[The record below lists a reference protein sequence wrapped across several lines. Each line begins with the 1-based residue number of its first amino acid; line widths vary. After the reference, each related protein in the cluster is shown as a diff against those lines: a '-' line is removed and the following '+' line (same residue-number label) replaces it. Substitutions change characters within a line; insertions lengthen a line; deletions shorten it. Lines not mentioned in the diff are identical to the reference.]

1 MKSKISFFI
10 TCALFSILIF
20 SCNGIFLDDLKNDNN
35 QSSASI
41 NNIPKN
47 CVPVYIKINNQK
59 NLRSVLVPDF
69 DSISVLKY
77 KIIATSDTYGTKEF
91 EFNSTQN
98 TLPIYLELNTQWT
111 IKVNG
116 YKSDTIS
123 DDTLV
128 LSGTKVITTGQE
140 AINCLIEIKPILDS
154 SLTGS
159 VSVTVLFNR
168 ADVTYTVSTYLD
180 DTPKVSDDTVDANV
194 NSQTRTY
201 SFENV
206 SVGNRVIKL
215 KIVNSEFPNSPVYKI
230 INANVYSNLESSKV
244 LTATGTDDGKIIFSQ
259 DDLTPETLDKYA
271 LYVLGTSDG
280 SDDITSDEVACGV
293 FRKEK
298 AIKFNTVQDAV
309 NFVEAVDPN
318 GTVES
323 SIFIDGVIMQEP
335 LSGTE
340 SLVTIG
346 DGTNSPQIKISGNGS
361 SATLFV
367 NTVSSTLPA
376 RGIYVNSNATVSIS
390 RVTISSGVTSEYG
403 GGIYNK
409 GTLTL
414 ENVTISNSESQRGGG
429 IYSNGTLAMT
439 NCTITNNKASNYGG
453 GICSEGSLT
462 MNDCAVTENN
472 ASLSGGGIYNT
483 GEATL
488 NDVNIEE
495 NTALNSGGGIY
506 AEQGSDRLIMQG
518 GSIYKNVAGSVS
530 SGSGNGGGLRF
541 RGQKGSSNLNSYQC
555 QSYLDNVTITEN
567 SASGSGDGVY
577 IISGA
582 YLDLSMCTV
591 IDNDTQ
597 DIGLQGY
604 LYLSEPQAK
613 IGKIYCSNI
622 SDSVVHNV
630 GIYVHGSFSNDKD
643 SPDDKVEV
651 TLQGYEDGLTLL
663 TKTVK
668 SGESNFDIAGL
679 VDWFKLPE
687 SVTDYEIVANGK
699 EGQLKYIGTP
709 SVDYSNF
716 NHDAQMV
723 EVAGKTF
730 YYDNSSGKSS
740 FVNGENTINSFY
752 ISKTEITQEVY
763 KSVMRDITI
772 TYSNGTEQTLCE
784 NPSLCVQGSAENAL
798 PIDASVQ
805 DSRPVDN
812 VTWYDAIYFCNE
824 LSKLKGREPVYTIEN
839 IVVGTDGD
847 SEDPYLHIMSAT
859 VTIYNTKNGYR
870 LPTRSEWEFAFR
882 GGDPDVE
889 AWNYCYGGKD
899 NPSYIS
905 STDKDSVLDDIA
917 WYCFNNDYGI
927 TGTLDVTNSAEGRG
941 SHPVAQKDPNT
952 LGLYDMS
959 GNVYEWVEDL
969 VMNGSDTN
977 RILMGGSWYFSA
989 NRCSWKAD
997 LMHAQERNSYAHYGF
1012 RIVCNE

>member
-128 LSGTKVITTGQE
+128 LSGTEVIPIREE
-140 AINCLIEIKPILDS
+140 AINCSIEIKPILDS

-159 VSVTVLFNR
+159 VSVTVLFNM

-180 DTPKVSDDTVDANV
+180 DTPKVSGEIVDATG

-215 KIVNSEFPNSPVYKI
+215 KIVNSEFPNSPIYKI

-244 LTATGTDDGKIIFSQ
+244 LTANGTDDGKIIFSQ

-280 SDDITSDEVACGV
+280 SDDITSDEDACRV

-346 DGTNSPQIKISGNGS
+346 DGTNSPQIKISGRNNAAELS
-361 SATLFV
+361 V
-367 NTVSSTLPA
+367 NTDSNQA
-376 RGIYVNSNATVSIS
+376 RGIYVNSNATVSID
-390 RVTISSGVTSEYG
+390 TLMITYGVVPAGNG

-409 GTLTL
+409 GNLTL
-414 ENVTISNSESQRGGG
+414 DNVIVN
-429 IYSNGTLAMT
+429 
-439 NCTITNNKASNYGG
+439 NCNAKYGG

-462 MNDCAVTENN
+462 MNDGAVTQNT
-472 ASLSGGGIYNT
+472 ASNSGGGIHNT
-483 GEATL
+483 GDATL
-488 NDVNIEE
+488 NNVNIEE

-506 AEQGSDRLIMQG
+506 ADQGSARLIMQG
-518 GSIYKNVAGSVS
+518 GKILKNTAGSSS

-541 RGQKGSSNLNSYQC
+541 HGQKGSSNLNFYQC
-555 QSYLDNVTITEN
+555 KSYLDNVTITKN

-597 DIGLQGY
+597 DIGLQGN
-604 LYLSEPQAK
+604 LYLSMPQSK
-613 IGKIYCSNI
+613 IGTIYCSNI
-622 SDSVVHNV
+622 NGSQVQGV
-630 GIYVHGSFSNDKD
+630 GINVHSTFSQD

-651 TLQGYEDGLTLL
+651 TLEGYKDGLTLL
-663 TKTVK
+663 TINEADQIT
-668 SGESNFDIAGL
+668 GFLDM
-679 VDWFKLPE
+679 FKLPE

-699 EGQLKYIGTP
+699 VGQLKYIGTP
-709 SVDYSNF
+709 IEDYSNF
-716 NHDAQMV
+716 DHAAQMV
-723 EVAGKTF
+723 KVEGKTF
-730 YYDNSSGKSS
+730 NYDNSSGESS
-740 FVNGENTINSFY
+740 FEDGTNTINSFY

-772 TYSNGTEQTLCE
+772 TYSSGTKQTLCE
-784 NPSLCVQGSAENAL
+784 NPSLCVQGSTENAL
-798 PIDASVQ
+798 PIDENKQ

-824 LSKLKGREPVYTIEN
+824 LSKLKGRDPVYTIEN
-839 IVVGTDGD
+839 IEVGQSDSDG
-847 SEDPYLHIMSAT
+847 LNHIVYAD
-859 VTIYNTKNGYR
+859 VTIDNTKNGYR

-889 AWNYCYGGKD
+889 AWNYCYSGKD

-917 WYCFNNDYGI
+917 WYCFNNDYSI

-941 SHPVAQKDPNT
+941 SHPVAQKNPNT
-952 LGLYDMS
+952 LGLFDMS

-977 RILMGGSWYFSA
+977 RILMGGSWYFGA
-989 NRCSWKAD
+989 NKCSWKADQDD
-997 LMHAQERNSYAHYGF
+997 LMHAQEKNSYAHYGF

>member
-20 SCNGIFLDDLKNDNN
+20 SCNGIFLDDFKNNNN

-91 EFNSTQN
+91 EFDSAQN

-128 LSGTKVITTGQE
+128 LSGTKVITTRQE
-140 AINCLIEIKPILDS
+140 AINCSIEIKPILDS

-180 DTPKVSDDTVDANV
+180 DTLEVSDETVDATV
-194 NSQTRTY
+194 NSQTKTY

-244 LTATGTDDGKIIFSQ
+244 FTAAGTDDGKIIFSQ

-271 LYVLGTSDG
+271 LYVLGTS
-280 SDDITSDEVACGV
+280 SAVTSDEVACGV
-293 FRKEK
+293 FGKPK

-309 NFVEAVDPN
+309 NFVEAVDPS

-346 DGTNSPQIKISGNGS
+346 DGTNRPKIKIIGS
-361 SATLFV
+361 NAAELSV
-367 NTVSSTLPA
+367 NTDSNQA

-390 RVTISSGVTSEYG
+390 GVTISSGVTSEYG

-409 GTLTL
+409 GNLTL
-414 ENVTISNSESQRGGG
+414 DNVIVNNCNAKYGGG
-429 IYSNGTLAMT
+429 IY
-439 NCTITNNKASNYGG
+439 
-453 GICSEGSLT
+453 SEGSLT
-462 MNDCAVTENN
+462 MNNGAVTKNT
-472 ASLSGGGIYNT
+472 ASNSGGGIYNK
-483 GEATL
+483 GDATL
-488 NDVNIEE
+488 NNVNIEE
-495 NTALNSGGGIY
+495 NTAINSGGGIF
-506 AEQGSDRLIMQG
+506 ANLGSARLIMQG
-518 GSIYKNVAGSVS
+518 GRIFKNTADGPGSV
-530 SGSGNGGGLRF
+530 SGNGGGLRF
-541 RGQKGSSNLNSYQC
+541 YGIKGNPDFSFCQC
-555 QSYLDNVTITEN
+555 QSYLYNVTITEN

-591 IDNDTQ
+591 IHNDTQ
-597 DIGLQGY
+597 DIGLQGK
-604 LYLSEPQAK
+604 LYLSMLQSK
-613 IGKIYCSNI
+613 IGTIYCSNI
-622 SDSVVHNV
+622 SGSDVQNV
-630 GIYVHGSFSNDKD
+630 GINVHAVFSNDND
-643 SPDDKVEV
+643 SEDDKVEV
-651 TLQGYEDGLTLL
+651 TLEGYKDGLTLL
-663 TKTVK
+663 TINEADQIGG
-668 SGESNFDIAGL
+668 SL
-679 VDWFKLPE
+679 DWFKLPE
-687 SVTDYEIVANGK
+687 SVTDYKIVANGQV
-699 EGQLKYIGTP
+699 GQLKYIGTP
-709 SVDYSNF
+709 IVDYSNF
-716 NHDAQMV
+716 DHDAQMV
-723 EVAGKTF
+723 MVAETTF
-730 YYDNSSGKSS
+730 DYDNSSGESS
-740 FVNGENTINSFY
+740 FEDGSNTINSFY

-772 TYSNGTEQTLCE
+772 TDSRDTVQTLCE
-784 NPSLCVQGSAENAL
+784 NPSLCVQGSDEYAL
-798 PIDASVQ
+798 SIDASVQ

-812 VTWYDAIYFCNE
+812 VTWYDAIYFCNK
-824 LSKLKGREPVYTIEN
+824 LSELKGRDPVYTIED
-839 IVVGTDGD
+839 IVVGTDD
-847 SEDPYLHIMSAT
+847 DPKDPYLHIKSAT
-859 VTIYNTKNGYR
+859 VEIDNTKNGYR

-882 GGDPDVE
+882 GGDPDDE
-889 AWNYCYGGKD
+889 AWDYCYSGKD
-899 NPSYIS
+899 NPSYTS
-905 STDKDSVLDDIA
+905 SINNDSVLDDIA
-917 WYCFNNDYGI
+917 WYCFNNDNGT
-927 TGTLDVTNSAEGRG
+927 TGTLDVTNSAEGKG
-941 SHPVAQKDPNT
+941 SHPVTQKNPNT
-952 LGLYDMS
+952 LDLYDMS

-969 VMNGSDTN
+969 VMNGVDTN
-977 RILMGGSWYFSA
+977 RILMGGSWFFGAYT
-989 NRCSWKAD
+989 CSWKNFS
-997 LMHAQERNSYAHYGF
+997 HAKEENSYDHYGF

>member
-20 SCNGIFLDDLKNDNN
+20 SCNGIFLDDFKNDNN

-69 DSISVLKY
+69 DSISVSVLKY

-91 EFNSTQN
+91 DSTQN

-128 LSGTKVITTGQE
+128 LSGTKVITTRQE
-140 AINCLIEIKPILDS
+140 AINCSIEIKPILDS

-168 ADVTYTVSTYLD
+168 TDVTYTVSTYLD
-180 DTPKVSDDTVDANV
+180 DTPKVSDETVDATV
-194 NSQTRTY
+194 NSQTKTY

-271 LYVLGTSDG
+271 LYVLGTS
-280 SDDITSDEVACGV
+280 SAVTSDEDACVV
-293 FRKEK
+293 FGKPK

-309 NFVEAVDPN
+309 NFVEAVDPD

-346 DGTNSPQIKISGNGS
+346 DGIKTPKIKISGRNNAELS
-361 SATLFV
+361 V
-367 NTVSSTLPA
+367 NTDINQA

-390 RVTISSGVTSEYG
+390 RVTISSGVTSEGNGGGIYSKGELTLDNVVVKNCNAKYG
-403 GGIYNK
+403 GGIY
-409 GTLTL
+409 
-414 ENVTISNSESQRGGG
+414 
-429 IYSNGTLAMT
+429 
-439 NCTITNNKASNYGG
+439 
-453 GICSEGSLT
+453 SEGSLT
-462 MNDCAVTENN
+462 MNDGAVAKNT
-472 ASLSGGGIYNT
+472 ASKSGGGIYNT
-483 GEATL
+483 GDTTL
-488 NDVNIEE
+488 NNVNIEE
-495 NTALNSGGGIY
+495 NTAINSGGGIF
-506 AEQGSDRLIMQG
+506 ANLGSARLRMQG
-518 GSIYKNVAGSVS
+518 GKILKNTADGSGSV
-530 SGSGNGGGLRF
+530 SGNGGGLRF
-541 RGQKGSSNLNSYQC
+541 YGIKGDPGFQYCQC
-555 QSYLDNVTITEN
+555 QSYLYNVTITEN
-567 SASGSGDGVY
+567 NAGGSGDGVY
-577 IISGA
+577 IITNA
-582 YLDLSMCTV
+582 YLNINECTV
-591 IDNDTQ
+591 IDNGTQ
-597 DIGLQGY
+597 DIGLQGK
-604 LYLSEPQAK
+604 LYLSMPQSK
-613 IGKIYCSNI
+613 IGTIYCSNI
-622 SDSVVHNV
+622 SGSDVQNV
-630 GIYVHGSFSNDKD
+630 GINVHTTFGQY

-651 TLQGYEDGLTLL
+651 TLEGYKDGLTLL
-663 TKTVK
+663 TINEADQIT
-668 SGESNFDIAGL
+668 GFLDM
-679 VDWFKLPE
+679 FKLPD
-687 SVTDYEIVANGK
+687 SVTDYEIVPNEK
-699 EGQLKYIGTP
+699 VGQLKYIGP
-709 SVDYSNF
+709 SIVDYSNF
-716 NHDAQMV
+716 DHDAQMV
-723 EVAGKTF
+723 KVEGKTF
-730 YYDNSSGKSS
+730 GYDNSSGKSS
-740 FVNGENTINSFY
+740 FGDGENTIGSFY
-752 ISKTEITQEVY
+752 ISKTEITQGVY
-763 KSVMRDITI
+763 KSVMSGINITDV
-772 TYSNGTEQTLCE
+772 NDTEQTLCK

-798 PIDASVQ
+798 PIAASEQ

-812 VTWYDAIYFCNE
+812 VTWYDAVYFCNKLSE
-824 LSKLKGREPVYTIEN
+824 LNGREPVYTIED

-847 SEDPYLHIMSAT
+847 TDPNDTYLHIKSAT
-859 VTIYNTKNGYR
+859 VTIDNTKNGYR

-882 GGDPDVE
+882 GGDPTGA
-889 AWNYCYGGKD
+889 AWDYCYSG
-899 NPSYIS
+899 
-905 STDKDSVLDDIA
+905 KDSVSYGLSITNDPNLDYIA
-917 WYCFNNDYGI
+917 WYYCNNDDGRSR
-927 TGTLDVTNSAEGRG
+927 TDDGLSKGDVTGAEEACGT
-941 SHPVAQKDPNT
+941 HPVAKRAPNT

-959 GNVYEWVEDL
+959 GNVYEWVEDEH
-969 VMNGSDTN
+969 MDSFGTN
-977 RILMGGSWYFSA
+977 RILMGGSWFVGA
-989 NRCSWKAD
+989 NTCSWKDFSFATGGT
-997 LMHAQERNSYAHYGF
+997 SYAHYGF

>member
-77 KIIATSDTYGTKEF
+77 KIIATSDTYETKEF
-91 EFNSTQN
+91 EFDSTQN

-140 AINCLIEIKPILDS
+140 AINCSIEIKPILDS

-180 DTPKVSDDTVDANV
+180 DTLKVSDDTVDATG

-201 SFENV
+201 SFESV

-244 LTATGTDDGKIIFSQ
+244 LTAISTNDVDITFSEE
-259 DDLTPETLDKYA
+259 DLTPETLDKYA

-346 DGTNSPQIKISGNGS
+346 DGTNRPKIKIIGNGS

-390 RVTISSGVTSEYG
+390 GVTISSGVTSEYG

-409 GTLTL
+409 GNLTL
-414 ENVTISNSESQRGGG
+414 DNVIVN
-429 IYSNGTLAMT
+429 
-439 NCTITNNKASNYGG
+439 NCNAKYGG
-453 GICSEGSLT
+453 GIHSEGSLT
-462 MNDCAVTENN
+462 MNDGAVTNN
-472 ASLSGGGIYNT
+472 TASNSGGGIHNT
-483 GEATL
+483 GYATL
-488 NDVNIEE
+488 NNVNIEE
-495 NTALNSGGGIY
+495 NTAINSGGGIF
-506 AEQGSDRLIMQG
+506 ADQGSARLIMKG
-518 GSIYKNVAGSVS
+518 GTISKNTADGPGSK
-530 SGSGNGGGLRF
+530 SGNGGGLRF
-541 RGQKGSSNLNSYQC
+541 YGIKGKPDFSFCQC

-591 IDNDTQ
+591 IDNGTQ
-597 DIGLQGY
+597 DIGLQGK
-604 LYLSEPQAK
+604 LYLSMPQSK
-613 IGKIYCSNI
+613 IGTIYCSNR
-622 SDSVVHNV
+622 SGSEVQPV
-630 GIYVHGSFSNDKD
+630 GINVHSSFSNDND
-643 SPDDKVEV
+643 SEDDKVEV

-663 TKTVK
+663 TKTVI
-668 SGESNFDIAGL
+668 SGESDFDIAGL
-679 VDWFKLPE
+679 VNWFKLPE

-699 EGQLKYIGTP
+699 EGQLEYIGTP
-709 SVDYSNF
+709 VEDYSNF
-716 NHDAQMV
+716 DHGEQMV
-723 EVAGKTF
+723 KVAGKTF
-730 YYDNSSGKSS
+730 NYDNSTGESS
-740 FVNGENTINSFY
+740 FEDGANTINSFY
-752 ISKTEITQEVY
+752 ISKTEITQKVY
-763 KSVMRDITI
+763 KSVMSGITI
-772 TYSNGTEQTLCE
+772 TDSSGIVQTLCE

-798 PIDASVQ
+798 PIDASKQ

-812 VTWYDAIYFCNE
+812 VTWYDAIYFCNK

-839 IVVGTDGD
+839 IEVGTDGD

-859 VTIYNTKNGYR
+859 VTIDNTKNGYR

-882 GGDPDVE
+882 GGDPDEE
-889 AWNYCYGGKD
+889 AWNYCYSGKD

-917 WYCFNNDYGI
+917 
-927 TGTLDVTNSAEGRG
+927 
-941 SHPVAQKDPNT
+941 
-952 LGLYDMS
+952 
-959 GNVYEWVEDL
+959 
-969 VMNGSDTN
+969 
-977 RILMGGSWYFSA
+977 
-989 NRCSWKAD
+989 
-997 LMHAQERNSYAHYGF
+997 
-1012 RIVCNE
+1012 

>member
-20 SCNGIFLDDLKNDNN
+20 SCNGIFLDDFKNDNN

-91 EFNSTQN
+91 EFDSTQN

-128 LSGTKVITTGQE
+128 LSGTEVIPIREE
-140 AINCLIEIKPILDS
+140 AINCSIEIKPILDS

-180 DTPKVSDDTVDANV
+180 DTLVVLDEPVDATV
-194 NSQTRTY
+194 NSQTKTY

-271 LYVLGTSDG
+271 LYVLGTSGG
-280 SDDITSDEVACGV
+280 SDDITSDEDACRV

-298 AIKFNTVQDAV
+298 AIKFNTIQDAV
-309 NFVEAVDPN
+309 NFVEAVDPS

-346 DGTNSPQIKISGNGS
+346 DGTNSPQIKIIGS
-361 SATLFV
+361 NAAELSV
-367 NTVSSTLPA
+367 NTDSNQA

-390 RVTISSGVTSEYG
+390 GVTISSGVTLKDG

-409 GTLTL
+409 GNLTL
-414 ENVTISNSESQRGGG
+414 DNVIVKNCNAKSGGG
-429 IYSNGTLAMT
+429 IY
-439 NCTITNNKASNYGG
+439 
-453 GICSEGSLT
+453 SEGSLT
-462 MNDCAVTENN
+462 MNNGAVTTNT
-472 ASLSGGGIYNT
+472 ASNSGGGIHNT
-483 GEATL
+483 GDATL

-495 NTALNSGGGIY
+495 NTAQNSGGGIF
-506 AEQGSDRLIMQG
+506 ANLGSARLIMRG
-518 GSIYKNVAGSVS
+518 GRIFKNTADGPSSV
-530 SGSGNGGGLRF
+530 SGNGGGLRF
-541 RGQKGSSNLNSYQC
+541 YGIKGDPDFQYCQC
-555 QSYLDNVTITEN
+555 QSYLYNVTIKEN
-567 SASGSGDGVY
+567 NAGGSGDGVY
-577 IISGA
+577 IITNA
-582 YLDLSMCTV
+582 YLNINMCTV
-591 IDNDTQ
+591 IDNGTQ
-597 DIGLQGY
+597 DIGLQGK
-604 LYLSEPQAK
+604 LYLSMPQSK
-613 IGKIYCSNI
+613 IGKIYCSNT
-622 SDSVVHNV
+622 SGSVVQNV
-630 GIYVHGSFSNDKD
+630 GINVHSSFGNNKGGIV
-643 SPDDKVEV
+643 DKVEV
-651 TLQGYEDGLTLL
+651 TLEGYEDGLTLL

-730 YYDNSSGKSS
+730 NYDNSSGESS
-740 FVNGENTINSFY
+740 FEDGANTINSFY
-752 ISKTEITQEVY
+752 ISKTEITQKVY
-763 KSVMRDITI
+763 KSVMSGITI
-772 TYSNGTEQTLCE
+772 TDFYDIEQTLCE
-784 NPSLCVQGSAENAL
+784 NPSLCVQESTKYAL
-798 PIDASVQ
+798 PIDASEQ

-812 VTWYDAIYFCNE
+812 VTWYDAIYFCNK
-824 LSKLKGREPVYTIEN
+824 LSELKGREPVYTIEN

-847 SEDPYLHIMSAT
+847 TDPNDPYLHIKSAT

-889 AWNYCYGGKD
+889 AWNYCYSGKD
-899 NPSYIS
+899 SASYTQS
-905 STDKDSVLDDIA
+905 SNNDSVLDEIA
-917 WYCFNNDYGI
+917 WYCFNNDYGT
-927 TGTLDVTNSAEGRG
+927 TGTLDVTNSAEGSG
-941 SHPVAQKDPNT
+941 SHPVATRAPNT

-969 VMNGSDTN
+969 VMNGSN
-977 RILMGGSWYFSA
+977 RILMGGSWRFEA

-997 LMHAQERNSYAHYGF
+997 LMHAQEKDSYAHYGF

>member
-20 SCNGIFLDDLKNDNN
+20 SCNGIFLDDFKNDNN

-47 CVPVYIKINNQK
+47 CVPVYIKINSQK

-91 EFNSTQN
+91 EFDSTQN

-128 LSGTKVITTGQE
+128 LSGTEVIPIREE
-140 AINCLIEIKPILDS
+140 AINCSIEIKPILDS

-159 VSVTVLFNR
+159 VSVTVLFNM

-180 DTPKVSDDTVDANV
+180 DTLVVLDDTVDATV

-206 SVGNRVIKL
+206 SVGNRIIKL

-280 SDDITSDEVACGV
+280 SDDITSDEDACGV
-293 FRKEK
+293 FGKPK

-346 DGTNSPQIKISGNGS
+346 DGTNRPKIKIIGS
-361 SATLFV
+361 NAAELSV
-367 NTVSSTLPA
+367 NTDSNQA

-390 RVTISSGVTSEYG
+390 GVTISSGVTSKDG

-414 ENVTISNSESQRGGG
+414 ENVIVNNCSAKSGGG
-429 IYSNGTLAMT
+429 IY
-439 NCTITNNKASNYGG
+439 
-453 GICSEGSLT
+453 SEGSLT
-462 MNDCAVTENN
+462 MNNGAVTQNT
-472 ASLSGGGIYNT
+472 ASNSGGGIYNK
-483 GEATL
+483 GDATL

-495 NTALNSGGGIY
+495 NTAINSGGGIF
-506 AEQGSDRLIMQG
+506 ANLGSARLIMRG
-518 GSIYKNVAGSVS
+518 GRIFKNTADGPGSV
-530 SGSGNGGGLRF
+530 SGNGGGLRF
-541 RGQKGSSNLNSYQC
+541 YGIKGDPDFQYCQC
-555 QSYLDNVTITEN
+555 QSYLYNVTITEN
-567 SASGSGDGVY
+567 NAGGSGDGVY
-577 IISGA
+577 IITNA
-582 YLDLSMCTV
+582 YLNINMCTV
-591 IDNDTQ
+591 IDNGTQ
-597 DIGLQGY
+597 DIGLQGK
-604 LYLSEPQAK
+604 LYLSMPQSK
-613 IGKIYCSNI
+613 IGTIYCSNK
-622 SDSVVHNV
+622 SGSEVQPV
-630 GIYVHGSFSNDKD
+630 GINVHTSFSQD

-651 TLQGYEDGLTLL
+651 TLEGYKDGLTLL
-663 TKTVK
+663 TINEADQIT
-668 SGESNFDIAGL
+668 GFLDM
-679 VDWFKLPE
+679 FKLPE

-709 SVDYSNF
+709 IEDYSNF
-716 NHDAQMV
+716 DHDEQMV

-730 YYDNSSGKSS
+730 NYDNSSGKSS
-740 FVNGENTINSFY
+740 FKDGANTINSFY

-763 KSVMRDITI
+763 KSVMSGITI
-772 TYSNGTEQTLCE
+772 TDSNNTEQTLCE

-798 PIDASVQ
+798 PIDASKQ

-812 VTWYDAIYFCNE
+812 VTWYDAVYFCNK
-824 LSKLKGREPVYTIEN
+824 LSELKGREPVYTIEN
-839 IVVGTDGD
+839 IVVGIDGD
-847 SEDPYLHIMSAT
+847 TDPDDPYLHITSAT
-859 VTIYNTKNGYR
+859 VTIDKSKNGYR

-882 GGDPDVE
+882 GGDPTGA
-889 AWNYCYGGKD
+889 AWNYCYSGKD
-899 NPSYIS
+899 SALYNSENDPN
-905 STDKDSVLDDIA
+905 LDDIA
-917 WYCFNNDYGI
+917 WYYCNNDNGSSV
-927 TGTLDVTNSAEGRG
+927 TDDGQDKSDVTNNAPYACG
-941 SHPVAQKDPNT
+941 SHPVAQKTQNA

-959 GNVYEWVEDL
+959 GNVYEWVEDEHMYDS
-969 VMNGSDTN
+969 VSN
-977 RILMGGSWYFSA
+977 RILMGGSWFLGA
-989 NRCSWKAD
+989 TACSWKDFSFATGGT
-997 LMHAQERNSYAHYGF
+997 SYAHYGF
-1012 RIVCNE
+1012 RIICNE

>member
-20 SCNGIFLDDLKNDNN
+20 SCNGIFLDDFKNNNN

-91 EFNSTQN
+91 EFDSTRN

-128 LSGTKVITTGQE
+128 LSGTKVITIRQE
-140 AINCLIEIKPILDS
+140 AINCSIEIKPILDS

-180 DTPKVSDDTVDANV
+180 DTLVVLDEPVNATV

-201 SFENV
+201 SFEDV

-215 KIVNSEFPNSPVYKI
+215 KIVNSEFPNYPVYKI

-244 LTATGTDDGKIIFSQ
+244 FTATGTDDGKIIFSQ

-293 FRKEK
+293 FGKEK

-346 DGTNSPQIKISGNGS
+346 DGTNRPKIKIIGNGS

-390 RVTISSGVTSEYG
+390 GVTISSGVASENG

-409 GTLTL
+409 GNLTL
-414 ENVTISNSESQRGGG
+414 DNVIVN
-429 IYSNGTLAMT
+429 
-439 NCTITNNKASNYGG
+439 NCNAKYGG

-462 MNDCAVTENN
+462 MNDGAVTNN
-472 ASLSGGGIYNT
+472 TASNSGGGIHNT
-483 GEATL
+483 GDATL
-488 NDVNIEE
+488 NNVNIEE
-495 NTALNSGGGIY
+495 NTAQNSGGGIY
-506 AEQGSDRLIMQG
+506 ADQGSARLIMQG
-518 GSIYKNVAGSVS
+518 GKILKNTAGSSS

-541 RGQKGSSNLNSYQC
+541 HGQKGSSNLNFYQC
-555 QSYLDNVTITEN
+555 KSYLDNVTITKN

-597 DIGLQGY
+597 DIGLQGN
-604 LYLSEPQAK
+604 LYLSMPQSK
-613 IGKIYCSNI
+613 IGTIYCSNI
-622 SDSVVHNV
+622 NGSQVQGV
-630 GIYVHGSFSNDKD
+630 GINVHSTFSQN

-651 TLQGYEDGLTLL
+651 TLQGYEDDLTLL
-663 TKTVK
+663 TKTVI
-668 SGESNFDIAGL
+668 SGESDFDIAGL
-679 VDWFKLPE
+679 VDWFKLPD

-699 EGQLKYIGTP
+699 VGQLEYIGTP
-709 SVDYSNF
+709 VEDYSNF
-716 NHDAQMV
+716 DHAAQMV
-723 EVAGKTF
+723 KVEGKTF
-730 YYDNSSGKSS
+730 NYDNSSGESS
-740 FVNGENTINSFY
+740 FEDGTNTINSFY
-752 ISKTEITQEVY
+752 ISKTEITQGVY

-772 TYSNGTEQTLCE
+772 THSSGTVQTLCE
-784 NPSLCVQGSAENAL
+784 NPSLCVQGSDEYAL
-798 PIDASVQ
+798 PIDASMQ

-812 VTWYDAIYFCNE
+812 VTWYDAIYFCNK
-824 LSKLKGREPVYTIEN
+824 LSELKGREPVYTIED
-839 IVVGTDGD
+839 IVVGQSDSDG
-847 SEDPYLHIMSAT
+847 LNHIVYAD
-859 VTIYNTKNGYR
+859 VTILEKKNGYR

-882 GGDPDVE
+882 GGDPTVE
-889 AWNYCYGGKD
+889 AWNYCYSGKD
-899 NPSYIS
+899 SASYML
-905 STDKDSVLDDIA
+905 STDKDSVLDEIA
-917 WYCFNNDYGI
+917 WYCFNNDCGT
-927 TGTLDVTNSAEGRG
+927 TGTLDVTNSVEGSG
-941 SHPVAQKDPNT
+941 SHPVAQKKPNT
-952 LGLYDMS
+952 LGLFDMS
-959 GNVYEWVEDL
+959 GNVYEWVADL
-969 VMNGSDTN
+969 VRNGSDTN
-977 RILMGGSWYFSA
+977 RILMGGSWRFEAYT
-989 NRCSWKAD
+989 CSWKNFS
-997 LMHAQERNSYAHYGF
+997 HAQEENSYAHYGF

>member
-20 SCNGIFLDDLKNDNN
+20 SCNGIFLDDFKNNNN

-128 LSGTKVITTGQE
+128 LSGTKVITTEQE
-140 AINCLIEIKPILDS
+140 AINCSIEIKPILDS

-180 DTPKVSDDTVDANV
+180 DTQVVLDETVDATV
-194 NSQTRTY
+194 NSQTKTY
-201 SFENV
+201 SFEDV

-215 KIVNSEFPNSPVYKI
+215 KIVNSKFPNSPVYKI

-244 LTATGTDDGKIIFSQ
+244 FTATDTDDGKIIFSQ

-271 LYVLGTSDG
+271 LYVLGTS
-280 SDDITSDEVACGV
+280 SAVTSDEVACGV

-346 DGTNSPQIKISGNGS
+346 DGTNSPKIKIIGRNDAELS
-361 SATLFV
+361 V
-367 NTVSSTLPA
+367 NTDINQA

-390 RVTISSGVTSEYG
+390 GVTISSGVTVTPEGKG

-409 GTLTL
+409 GNLTL
-414 ENVTISNSESQRGGG
+414 DDVIVN
-429 IYSNGTLAMT
+429 
-439 NCTITNNKASNYGG
+439 NCNAKYGG

-462 MNDCAVTENN
+462 MNDGAVTNN
-472 ASLSGGGIYNT
+472 TASNSGGGIHNT
-483 GEATL
+483 GYAKFE
-488 NDVNIEE
+488 NVNIEE
-495 NTALNSGGGIY
+495 NTAKNSGGGIF
-506 AEQGSDRLIMQG
+506 ANLSSARLIMRG
-518 GSIYKNVAGSVS
+518 GTISKNTADGPGSV
-530 SGSGNGGGLRF
+530 SGNGGGLRF
-541 RGQKGSSNLNSYQC
+541 YGIKGSPDYSFCQC
-555 QSYLDNVTITEN
+555 QSYLHNVTITEN
-567 SASGSGDGVY
+567 NAGGSGDGVY

-582 YLDLSMCTV
+582 YLDLSTCTV

-597 DIGLQGY
+597 DIGLQGK
-604 LYLSEPQAK
+604 LYLSEPNAK
-613 IGKIYCSNI
+613 IGKIYCSNGR
-622 SDSVVHNV
+622 DSVAQDV
-630 GIYVHGSFSNDKD
+630 GINVHSTFGNNKGGIV
-643 SPDDKVEV
+643 DKVEV
-651 TLQGYEDGLTLL
+651 TLEGYKDGLTLL
-663 TKTVK
+663 TINEANQI
-668 SGESNFDIAGL
+668 GGFL
-679 VDWFKLPE
+679 DWFKLPD

-709 SVDYSNF
+709 IEDYSNF
-716 NHDAQMV
+716 DHAAQMV
-723 EVAGKTF
+723 KVEGKTF
-730 YYDNSSGKSS
+730 NYDNSSGESS

-784 NPSLCVQGSAENAL
+784 NPSLCVQGSDEYAL

-812 VTWYDAIYFCNE
+812 VTWYDAVYFCNK
-824 LSKLKGREPVYTIEN
+824 LSELKGLEPVYTIED
-839 IVVGTDGD
+839 IVVGTDG
-847 SEDPYLHIMSAT
+847 ETDPDDHYLHIKSAT
-859 VTIYNTKNGYR
+859 VTSENTKNGYR

-882 GGDPDVE
+882 GGDPTGA
-889 AWNYCYGGKD
+889 AWNYCYSGKD
-899 NPSYIS
+899 SASYL
-905 STDKDSVLDDIA
+905 STNDITLDDIA
-917 WYCFNNDYGI
+917 WYYCNNDDGRSI
-927 TGTLDVTNSAEGRG
+927 TDGGLAKGDVTG
-941 SHPVAQKDPNT
+941 SEVACGTHPVAQKDPNT
-952 LGLYDMS
+952 LDLYDMS
-959 GNVYEWVEDL
+959 GNVYEWVKDEYRDGL
-969 VMNGSDTN
+969 VTN
-977 RILMGGSWYFSA
+977 RILMGGSWFVGA
-989 NRCSWKAD
+989 TTCSWKDFSYATGGT
-997 LMHAQERNSYAHYGF
+997 SYAHYGF

>member
-20 SCNGIFLDDLKNDNN
+20 SCNGIFLDDFKNNNN

-91 EFNSTQN
+91 EFDSTQN

-128 LSGTKVITTGQE
+128 LSGTKVITTGLE
-140 AINCLIEIKPILDS
+140 AINCSIEINPILDS

-180 DTPKVSDDTVDANV
+180 DTLVVLDEPVDATV
-194 NSQTRTY
+194 NSQTKTY

-271 LYVLGTSDG
+271 LYVLGTSGG
-280 SDDITSDEVACGV
+280 SDDITSDEDACRV

-298 AIKFNTVQDAV
+298 AIKFNTIQDAV
-309 NFVEAVDPN
+309 NFVEAVDPS

-346 DGTNSPQIKISGNGS
+346 DGTNSPQIKIIGS
-361 SATLFV
+361 NAAELSV
-367 NTVSSTLPA
+367 NTDSNQA

-390 RVTISSGVTSEYG
+390 GVTISSGVTSAG
-403 GGIYNK
+403 N
-409 GTLTL
+409 
-414 ENVTISNSESQRGGG
+414 GGG
-429 IYSNGTLAMT
+429 IYSEGELTLDNVIVN
-439 NCTITNNKASNYGG
+439 NCSAKSGG
-453 GICSEGSLT
+453 GIYSEGSLT
-462 MNDCAVTENN
+462 MNNGAVTQNN
-472 ASLSGGGIYNT
+472 ASLSGGGIHNT
-483 GEATL
+483 GDATL
-488 NDVNIEE
+488 NNVNIEE

-506 AEQGSDRLIMQG
+506 ADQGSTRLIMQG
-518 GSIYKNVAGSVS
+518 GKILKNTAGSS
-530 SGSGNGGGLRF
+530 GSGSGNGGGLRF
-541 RGQKGSSNLNSYQC
+541 HGQKGSSNLNFYQC
-555 QSYLDNVTITEN
+555 KSYLDNVTITKN

-597 DIGLQGY
+597 DIGLQGN
-604 LYLSEPQAK
+604 LYLSMPQSK
-613 IGKIYCSNI
+613 IGTIYCSNI
-622 SDSVVHNV
+622 NGSQVQGV
-630 GIYVHGSFSNDKD
+630 GINVHSTFSQD

-651 TLQGYEDGLTLL
+651 TLEEYKAGLTLL

-679 VDWFKLPE
+679 VDWFKLPD

-699 EGQLKYIGTP
+699 VGQLKYIGTP
-709 SVDYSNF
+709 IEDYSNF
-716 NHDAQMV
+716 DHATQMV
-723 EVAGKTF
+723 KVEGKTF
-730 YYDNSSGKSS
+730 NYDNSSGESS
-740 FVNGENTINSFY
+740 FEDGANTINSFY
-752 ISKTEITQEVY
+752 ISKTEITQGVY

-772 TYSNGTEQTLCE
+772 TYSSGTVQTLCE
-784 NPSLCVQGSAENAL
+784 NPSLCVYRSDEYAL
-798 PIDASVQ
+798 PIDENDQ

-812 VTWYDAIYFCNE
+812 VTWYDAIYFCNK
-824 LSKLKGREPVYTIEN
+824 LSELKGLDPVYTIED
-839 IVVGTDGD
+839 IEVGTDDD
-847 SEDPYLHIMSAT
+847 SEDPYLHIKGAT
-859 VTIYNTKNGYR
+859 VEIDNTKNGYR

-882 GGDPDVE
+882 GGNPDDE
-889 AWNYCYGGKD
+889 AWNYCYSGKD

-917 WYCFNNDYGI
+917 WYCFNNDHGI

-941 SHPVAQKDPNT
+941 SHPVAQKNPNT
-952 LGLYDMS
+952 LGLFDMS

-977 RILMGGSWYFSA
+977 RILMGGSWYFGA
-989 NRCSWKAD
+989 NKCSWKADQDD
-997 LMHAQERNSYAHYGF
+997 LMHAQEKNSYAHYGF

>member
-159 VSVTVLFNR
+159 VSVTVLFNK
-168 ADVTYTVSTYLD
+168 ANVTYTVSTYLD
-180 DTPKVSDDTVDANV
+180 DTPKVSGEIVDATG

-215 KIVNSEFPNSPVYKI
+215 KIVNSEFPNSPIYKI

-244 LTATGTDDGKIIFSQ
+244 LTATDTNDGKIIFSQ

-271 LYVLGTSDG
+271 LYVLGTS
-280 SDDITSDEVACGV
+280 SAVTSDEDACGV

-346 DGTNSPQIKISGNGS
+346 DGTNSPKIKIIGNGS

-376 RGIYVNSNATVSIS
+376 RGIYVNSNATVSID
-390 RVTISSGVTSEYG
+390 TLMITYGVVPEGNG

-409 GTLTL
+409 GNLTL
-414 ENVTISNSESQRGGG
+414 DNVIVNNCNAKSGGG
-429 IYSNGTLAMT
+429 IY
-439 NCTITNNKASNYGG
+439 
-453 GICSEGSLT
+453 SEGSLT
-462 MNDCAVTENN
+462 MNNGAVTNN
-472 ASLSGGGIYNT
+472 TASNSGGGIYNK
-483 GEATL
+483 GDATL

-495 NTALNSGGGIY
+495 NTAINSGGGIF
-506 AEQGSDRLIMQG
+506 ANLGSARLIMRG
-518 GSIYKNVAGSVS
+518 GRIFKNTAAGPGSV
-530 SGSGNGGGLRF
+530 SGNGGGLRF
-541 RGQKGSSNLNSYQC
+541 YGIKGDPDFQYCQC
-555 QSYLDNVTITEN
+555 QSYLYNVTITEN
-567 SASGSGDGVY
+567 NAGGSGDGVY
-577 IISGA
+577 IITNA
-582 YLDLSMCTV
+582 YLNINMCTV

-597 DIGLQGY
+597 DIGLQGK
-604 LYLSEPQAK
+604 LYLSMPQSK
-613 IGKIYCSNI
+613 IGTIYCSNR
-622 SDSVVHNV
+622 SGSEVQGV
-630 GIYVHGSFSNDKD
+630 GINVHSTFRQD

-651 TLQGYEDGLTLL
+651 TLEGYKDGLTLL
-663 TKTVK
+663 TINEADQIT
-668 SGESNFDIAGL
+668 GFLDM
-679 VDWFKLPE
+679 FKLPE
-687 SVTDYEIVANGK
+687 SVTDYEIVANEK
-699 EGQLKYIGTP
+699 EGQLEYIGTP
-709 SVDYSNF
+709 IEDYSNF
-716 NHDAQMV
+716 DHDEQMV

-730 YYDNSSGKSS
+730 NYDNSSGKSS

-752 ISKTEITQEVY
+752 ISKTEITQGVY
-763 KSVMRDITI
+763 KSVMSGITI
-772 TYSNGTEQTLCE
+772 TDFYDIEQTLCE
-784 NPSLCVQGSAENAL
+784 NPSLCVQRSAEYAL

-824 LSKLKGREPVYTIEN
+824 LSKLKGRDPVYTIED

-847 SEDPYLHIMSAT
+847 TDPNDHYLHIKSAT
-859 VTIYNTKNGYR
+859 VTIDNTKNGYR

-882 GGDPDVE
+882 GGNPDDE
-889 AWNYCYGGKD
+889 AWNYCYSGKD

-905 STDKDSVLDDIA
+905 STDKDSVLDEIA

-927 TGTLDVTNSAEGRG
+927 TETLDVTNSAEGRG
-941 SHPVAQKDPNT
+941 SHPVAQKNPNT
-952 LGLYDMS
+952 LGLFDMS

-977 RILMGGSWYFSA
+977 RILMGGSWYFGA
-989 NRCSWKAD
+989 NKCSWKADQDD
-997 LMHAQERNSYAHYGF
+997 LMHAQEKNSYAHYGF

>member
-91 EFNSTQN
+91 EFDSTQN

-128 LSGTKVITTGQE
+128 LSGTEVIPIREE
-140 AINCLIEIKPILDS
+140 AINCSIEIKPILDS

-159 VSVTVLFNR
+159 VSVTVLFNM

-180 DTPKVSDDTVDANV
+180 DTPKVSGEIVDATG

-215 KIVNSEFPNSPVYKI
+215 KIVNSEFPNSPIYKI

-244 LTATGTDDGKIIFSQ
+244 LTATDTNDGKIIFSQ

-346 DGTNSPQIKISGNGS
+346 DGTNSPKIKIIGS
-361 SATLFV
+361 NAAELSV
-367 NTVSSTLPA
+367 NTDINQA

-390 RVTISSGVTSEYG
+390 GVTISSGVTSKDG

-409 GTLTL
+409 GNLTL
-414 ENVTISNSESQRGGG
+414 DNVIVN
-429 IYSNGTLAMT
+429 
-439 NCTITNNKASNYGG
+439 NCNAKYGG

-462 MNDCAVTENN
+462 MNDGAVTNN
-472 ASLSGGGIYNT
+472 KASNSGGGIHNT
-483 GEATL
+483 GYATL
-488 NDVNIEE
+488 NNVNIEE
-495 NTALNSGGGIY
+495 NTAQNSGGGIFAVQGY
-506 AEQGSDRLIMQG
+506 ARLIMRG
-518 GSIYKNVAGSVS
+518 GSIYKNVAVGDST
-530 SGSGNGGGLRF
+530 GSGNGGGLRF
-541 RGQKGSSNLNSYQC
+541 YGIKGNPDFSFCQC

-591 IDNDTQ
+591 IHNDTQ
-597 DIGLQGY
+597 DIGLQGK
-604 LYLSEPQAK
+604 LYLSIPESK
-613 IGKIYCSNI
+613 IGTIYCSNTSG
-622 SDSVVHNV
+622 SDVQDV
-630 GIYVHGSFSNDKD
+630 GIYVHSTFCNNKGGIVDE
-643 SPDDKVEV
+643 VEV
-651 TLQGYEDGLTLL
+651 TLEGYKDGLTLL
-663 TKTVK
+663 TINEADQIT
-668 SGESNFDIAGL
+668 GFLDM
-679 VDWFKLPE
+679 FKLPE

-699 EGQLKYIGTP
+699 EGQLKYIGN
-709 SVDYSNF
+709 SN
-716 NHDAQMV
+716 
-723 EVAGKTF
+723 
-730 YYDNSSGKSS
+730 
-740 FVNGENTINSFY
+740 
-752 ISKTEITQEVY
+752 
-763 KSVMRDITI
+763 
-772 TYSNGTEQTLCE
+772 
-784 NPSLCVQGSAENAL
+784 
-798 PIDASVQ
+798 
-805 DSRPVDN
+805 
-812 VTWYDAIYFCNE
+812 
-824 LSKLKGREPVYTIEN
+824 
-839 IVVGTDGD
+839 
-847 SEDPYLHIMSAT
+847 
-859 VTIYNTKNGYR
+859 
-870 LPTRSEWEFAFR
+870 
-882 GGDPDVE
+882 
-889 AWNYCYGGKD
+889 
-899 NPSYIS
+899 
-905 STDKDSVLDDIA
+905 
-917 WYCFNNDYGI
+917 
-927 TGTLDVTNSAEGRG
+927 
-941 SHPVAQKDPNT
+941 
-952 LGLYDMS
+952 
-959 GNVYEWVEDL
+959 
-969 VMNGSDTN
+969 
-977 RILMGGSWYFSA
+977 
-989 NRCSWKAD
+989 
-997 LMHAQERNSYAHYGF
+997 
-1012 RIVCNE
+1012 